1 MRRDKRWDLLA
12 EAVDISFYESVEL
25 SQLPNAKMQQHFEL
39 VDDAEPFA
47 RVDRDHNAV
56 RVEQCQI
63 AVRVA
68 LFVSFLQ
75 AFIRP
80 EQKQKMSEKKRS
92 IGVLFFCVWLTAYV
106 EKSFHVAV
114 ARVNDRSAEFVESAI
129 VLYRGKATTYPARAL
144 EHGQLDCV
152 FEEFIEK
159 ISARRSADAAT
170 NNCFKSTSTS
180 SRSIVQNKCKI
191 NYWISI
197 FTYI

>member
-1 MRRDKRWDLLA
+1 
-12 EAVDISFYESVEL
+12 
-25 SQLPNAKMQQHFEL
+25 MQQHFEL

-92 IGVLFFCVWLTAYV
+92 MGVLFFCV
-106 EKSFHVAV
+106 
-114 ARVNDRSAEFVESAI
+114 
-129 VLYRGKATTYPARAL
+129 
-144 EHGQLDCV
+144 
-152 FEEFIEK
+152 
-159 ISARRSADAAT
+159 
-170 NNCFKSTSTS
+170 
-180 SRSIVQNKCKI
+180 
-191 NYWISI
+191 
-197 FTYI
+197 